1 MPLRSVKVADYMTR
15 RLVTFTPDTNV
26 VEAMRLLLKN
36 SISGAAVVDDDG
48 QLVGILSEV
57 DLMDVIIQDSYYDES
72 VGIVGDYMKSP
83 VDTISP
89 DLDIYQLAER
99 FSKEHRRRFPVVKD
113 GKLLGQISRR
123 DVLRAMEEFLS
134 KR

>member
-26 VEAMRLLLKN
+26 VEAMRRLLKN
-36 SISGAAVVDDDG
+36 SISGAVVVDADE

-57 DLMDVIIQDSYYDES
+57 DLMDVIIRDSYYDES
-72 VGIVGDYMKSP
+72 LGIVADYMKSP

-113 GKLLGQISRR
+113 GKLVGQISRR